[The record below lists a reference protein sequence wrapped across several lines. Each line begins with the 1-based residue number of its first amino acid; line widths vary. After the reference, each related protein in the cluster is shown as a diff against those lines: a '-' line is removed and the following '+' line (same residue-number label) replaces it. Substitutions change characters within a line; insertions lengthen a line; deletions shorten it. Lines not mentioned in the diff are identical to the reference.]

1 MAAAEISVQPGDSI
15 QTAVNNATSGD
26 EIIVKPG
33 TYTENIVINTDNLVI
48 RSESG
53 NPDDTIIK
61 ARSSSAHVFAVKADN
76 VRISGLTITGT
87 KTSYSGI
94 QFSGCNN
101 GIIENNKLSNDGYGI
116 YLLSSKGSTV
126 SNNVVT
132 NNGDYGIVL
141 ATSTDSTISGNTAS
155 NNNGR
160 GIHLGT
166 SDGNTLSGNTIVSN
180 GVSGLYVCPRSD
192 NNLVFN
198 NYFVNNV
205 NEDIKNGI
213 GNAYSTAKTAG
224 TNIVG
229 GPYIGGN
236 FWGKPDGSGFSET
249 ATDADGDGIADV
261 AYSFENS
268 IYADSLPLVS
278 GTEKPIEEPTPILPV
293 ANFESSVTS
302 GPAPLSVQFSDLSEN
317 AEGREWDFNSDG
329 AIDSIDQS
337 AVYEYTT
344 PGTYTA
350 KLTVTNEN
358 GMDSKTATITVTE
371 TEEASSG
378 NSGTGYSGTGD
389 SGTGDRETGD
399 NGTGENEIVDNEPV
413 DSGTIDDGS
422 GNNEADESESSSG
435 GRSHRSAGGGGG
447 SPEPAKNVEVKEISQ
462 VFITNGKE
470 VKFNLKNNATCIV
483 YVEFDAKKTAGKTT
497 TIVEELKNKSI
508 LVSELP
514 SGDVYK
520 SFNVWVG
527 NSGYATSKNIEN
539 FIICF
544 KVEKA
549 WMQENRIDSSSIALN
564 RYNDGKWEQL
574 PVSIL
579 KEDDEFTYFTAETTG
594 FSSFAITGKGNNASE
609 NVTESG
615 SELETRSVNF
625 QDAESTGLTAEQMSE
640 QGNSTGTKGSEM
652 ISKITSLLREWIK
665 SLQSLTKG

>member
-1 MAAAEISVQPGDSI
+1 MAAAEISVQSGDSI

-26 EIIVKPG
+26 EIIINPG

-87 KTSYSGI
+87 KNSYSGI

-101 GIIENNKLSNDGYGI
+101 GIIENNKLTNNGYGI
-116 YLLSSKGSTV
+116 YLLNSKGSTV
-126 SNNVVT
+126 SNNIVT

-141 ATSTDSTISGNTAS
+141 ATSTGSTISGNTAS
-155 NNNGR
+155 NNNGQ

-166 SDGNTLSGNTIVSN
+166 SDGNTLSGNTIASN
-180 GVSGLYVCPRSD
+180 GVSGLYVCPKSD

-198 NYFVNNV
+198 NYLVNTV
-205 NEDIKNGI
+205 NGDIKNGT
-213 GNAYSTAKTAG
+213 GNTYSTAKTAG

-268 IYADSLPLVS
+268 AYADSLPLVS
-278 GTEKPIEEPTPILPV
+278 GTEKPTEESTPVLPV

-302 GPAPLSVQFSDLSEN
+302 GPAPLSVQFADLSVN
-317 AEGREWDFNSDG
+317 AEGREWDFDSDEQV
-329 AIDSIDQS
+329 DSIDQNT
-337 AVYEYTT
+337 VYEYTT
-344 PGTYTA
+344 PGTYTV
-350 KLTVTNEN
+350 KLTVTNAN
-358 GMDSKTATITVTE
+358 GADSKTATITVTE
-371 TEEASSG
+371 PEAGSSV
-378 NSGTGYSGTGD
+378 D
-389 SGTGDRETGD
+389 SGTGDNGAGENGATDTGSGD
-399 NGTGENEIVDNEPV
+399 NA
-413 DSGTIDDGS
+413 
-422 GNNEADESESSSG
+422 ADESGSSSG
-435 GRSHRSAGGGGG
+435 GSSHRSAGGGGGG

-462 VFITNGKE
+462 VFITNGKD
-470 VKFNLKNNATCIV
+470 VKFDLKNNATCIV
-483 YVEFDAKKTAGKTT
+483 YVEFYAKKTAGKTT
-497 TIVEELKNKSI
+497 TIVEELKNKST

-539 FIICF
+539 SVICF

-549 WMQENRIDSSSIALN
+549 WMQKNRTDSSSIVLN

-579 KEDDEFTYFTAETTG
+579 KEDNEFTYFTAETTG
-594 FSSFAITGKGNNASE
+594 FSSFAITGKINASSE
-609 NVTESG
+609 NATESG
-615 SELETRSVNF
+615 SDPETRSVNLKG
-625 QDAESTGLTAEQMSE
+625 ESTGPAAEQISG
-640 QGNSTGTKGSEM
+640 QGNSTGFKGSEM
-652 ISKITSLLREWIK
+652 LSEIASLLGEWIK
-665 SLQSLTKG
+665 SLQSWTKG

>member
-1 MAAAEISVQPGDSI
+1 MTAAEISVHSGDSI
-15 QTAVNNATSGD
+15 QIAVNNATSGD
-26 EIIVKPG
+26 EIIINPG
-33 TYTENIVINTDNLVI
+33 TYTENIVISTDNLVV

-61 ARSSSAHVFAVKADN
+61 AGNSLSNVFSVKADS

-87 KTSYSGI
+87 KNSYSGI

-101 GIIENNKLSNDGYGI
+101 GIIENNKLTNNGYGI
-116 YLLSSKGSTV
+116 DLLNSKGSTV
-126 SNNVVT
+126 SNNIVT
-132 NNGDYGIVL
+132 NNGAYGIVL
-141 ATSTDSTISGNTAS
+141 ETSTGSTISGNTAS

-166 SDGNTLSGNTIVSN
+166 SDGNTLSGNTIASN
-180 GVSGLYVCPRSD
+180 GVSGLYVCPKSD

-198 NYFVNNV
+198 NYLVNTV
-205 NEDIKNGI
+205 NGDIKNGK

-268 IYADSLPLVS
+268 IYSDSFPLVS
-278 GTEKPIEEPTPILPV
+278 GTEKPIEETTPVLPV
-293 ANFESSVTS
+293 ANFESSVIS
-302 GPAPLSVQFSDLSEN
+302 GPAPLSVQFADISAN
-317 AEGREWDFNSDG
+317 AEGREWDFNSDDKT
-329 AIDSIDQS
+329 DSIDQN
-337 AVYEYTT
+337 AVYEYQI
-344 PGTYTA
+344 PGTYTV
-350 KLTVTNEN
+350 KLTATNAN
-358 GMDSKTATITVTE
+358 GADSKTAIITVTE
-371 TEEASSG
+371 PEAVSSL
-378 NSGTGYSGTGD
+378 D
-389 SGTGDRETGD
+389 SGTGD
-399 NGTGENEIVDNEPV
+399 NGTGENGIVDNA
-413 DSGTIDDGS
+413 
-422 GNNEADESESSSG
+422 ADESGSSSG
-435 GRSHRSAGGGGG
+435 GSSHRSAGGGGG

-462 VFITNGKE
+462 VFITNGE
-470 VKFNLKNNATCIV
+470 DVKFDLKNNATCIV

-527 NSGYATSKNIEN
+527 NNGYATSKNIEN
-539 FIICF
+539 SVICF

-549 WMQENRIDSSSIALN
+549 WMQEKRTDSSSIVLN

-574 PVSIL
+574 PINVSG
-579 KEDDEFTYFTAETTG
+579 EDNEFTYFTAETTG
-594 FSSFAITGKGNNASE
+594 FSSFAITGKINASSE
-609 NVTESG
+609 NSPESG
-615 SELETRSVNF
+615 SDPETRSVNLKG
-625 QDAESTGLTAEQMSE
+625 ESTGQAAEQISG
-640 QGNSTGTKGSEM
+640 QVNSAGGKGS
-652 ISKITSLLREWIK
+652 KILYEIASLLGEWIK
-665 SLQSLTKG
+665 SLQSWTNG

>member
-1 MAAAEISVQPGDSI
+1 MTAAEISVQSGDSI

-33 TYTENIVINTDNLVI
+33 TYTENIVINTDNLVV

-61 ARSSSAHVFAVKADN
+61 AKSSSAHVFAVKADN

-87 KTSYSGI
+87 KNSYSGI

-101 GIIENNKLSNDGYGI
+101 GIIEKNKISNDGYGI
-116 YLLSSKGSTV
+116 YLLNSKGSTV

-141 ATSTDSTISGNTAS
+141 ATSTGSTLSGNTAS

-166 SDGNTLSGNTIVSN
+166 SDGNTLSGNTIASN

-198 NYFVNNV
+198 NYFVNTV
-205 NEDIKNGI
+205 NEDIKNGT

-261 AYSFENS
+261 AYGFENS

-278 GTEKPIEEPTPILPV
+278 GTEKPIEETTPVLPV

-302 GPAPLSVQFSDLSEN
+302 GPAPLSVQFADISEN
-317 AEGREWDFNSDG
+317 AEGREWDFDSDDK
-329 AIDSIDQS
+329 IDSIDQS
-337 AVYEYTT
+337 TVYEYTT

-358 GMDSKTATITVTE
+358 GANSKTTTITVTE
-371 TEEASSG
+371 TEEGSSV
-378 NSGTGYSGTGD
+378 D
-389 SGTGDRETGD
+389 SGTGDD
-399 NGTGENEIVDNEPV
+399 GTGESEIVDNGSV
-413 DSGTIDDGS
+413 DSETLDDGS

-435 GRSHRSAGGGGG
+435 GSSHRSAGIGGGS

-462 VFITNGKE
+462 VFIANGKE
-470 VKFNLKNNATCIV
+470 VKFDLKNNATCIV

-497 TIVEELKNKSI
+497 TIVEELKNKSV

-539 FIICF
+539 SILCF

-549 WMQENRIDSSSIALN
+549 WMQENRTDSSSIALN

-609 NVTESG
+609 NVTELG
-615 SELETRSVNF
+615 SELETRSVNL
-625 QDAESTGLTAEQMSE
+625 QDAESTGLTAKQMSD
-640 QGNSTGTKGSEM
+640 QGNNTGAQGSEM
-652 ISKITSLLREWIK
+652 LSEITSLLGEFIK
-665 SLQSLTKG
+665 SLKSLTKG

>member
-1 MAAAEISVQPGDSI
+1 VTAAEISVQSGDSI

-26 EIIVKPG
+26 EIIINPG

-61 ARSSSAHVFAVKADN
+61 ARSSSAHVLAVKADN

-87 KTSYSGI
+87 KNSYSGI

-101 GIIENNKLSNDGYGI
+101 GIIEKNKLTNNGYGI
-116 YLLSSKGSTV
+116 YLLNSKGSTV
-126 SNNVVT
+126 SNNIVT

-141 ATSTDSTISGNTAS
+141 ATSTGSTISGNTAS
-155 NNNGR
+155 NNNGQ

-166 SDGNTLSGNTIVSN
+166 SDGNTLSGNTIASN
-180 GVSGLYVCPRSD
+180 GVSGLYVCPKSD

-198 NYFVNNV
+198 NYLVNTV
-205 NEDIKNGI
+205 NGDIKNGT
-213 GNAYSTAKTAG
+213 GNAYSIAKTAG

-268 IYADSLPLVS
+268 IYADALPLVS
-278 GTEKPIEEPTPILPV
+278 GTEKPIEETTPVLPV

-302 GPAPLSVQFSDLSEN
+302 GPAPLSVQFADLSAN
-317 AEGREWDFNSDG
+317 AEGREWDFDG
-329 AIDSIDQS
+329 DEQVDSIDQNT
-337 AVYEYTT
+337 VYEYTT
-344 PGTYTA
+344 PGTYTV
-350 KLTVTNEN
+350 KLTVTNAN
-358 GMDSKTATITVTE
+358 GADSKTATITVTE
-371 TEEASSG
+371 PEAGSSV
-378 NSGTGYSGTGD
+378 D
-389 SGTGDRETGD
+389 SGTGD
-399 NGTGENEIVDNEPV
+399 NGTGENGATD
-413 DSGTIDDGS
+413 TGS
-422 GNNEADESESSSG
+422 GDNAADESGSSSG
-435 GRSHRSAGGGGG
+435 GSSHRSAGGGGG

-462 VFITNGKE
+462 VFITNGKD
-470 VKFNLKNNATCIV
+470 VKFDLKNNATCIV
-483 YVEFDAKKTAGKTT
+483 YVEFYAKKTAGKTT
-497 TIVEELKNKSI
+497 TIVEELKNKST

-514 SGDVYK
+514 SGDIYK

-539 FIICF
+539 SVICF

-549 WMQENRIDSSSIALN
+549 WMQKNRTDSSSIVLN

-579 KEDDEFTYFTAETTG
+579 KEDNEFTYFTAETTG
-594 FSSFAITGKGNNASE
+594 FSSFAITGKINASSE
-609 NVTESG
+609 NATESG
-615 SELETRSVNF
+615 SDPETRSVNLKG
-625 QDAESTGLTAEQMSE
+625 ESKGLAAEQISG
-640 QGNSTGTKGSEM
+640 QGNSTGFKGSEM
-652 ISKITSLLREWIK
+652 LSEIASLLGEWIK
-665 SLQSLTKG
+665 SLQSWTKG